1 MKTEAVM
8 CMAFTRQRPS
18 RTPLSATA
26 FSTSFVMFTKSMR
39 AGTFMVR

>member
-8 CMAFTRQRPS
+8 CMALTRHIPS

-26 FSTSFVMFTKSMR
+26 FSTSLVMFTKSMR